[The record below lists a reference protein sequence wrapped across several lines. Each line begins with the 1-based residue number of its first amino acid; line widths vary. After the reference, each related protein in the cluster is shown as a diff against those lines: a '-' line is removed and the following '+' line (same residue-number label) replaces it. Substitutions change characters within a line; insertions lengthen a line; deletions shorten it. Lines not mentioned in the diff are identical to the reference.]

1 MAVST
6 NLLCPFWQDT
16 YCIMAENFI
25 FAHKCTFVDQSKRK
39 QRKSWHSTNLST
51 NHKTALQ
58 TLLHSWTLDWLKIL
72 LHWLSGKLAYLRK
85 YVCVNRR
92 SSCPKKIHITGID
105 LKRSVF
111 WKVCYFSSFEH
122 QKYDLLYIT
131 LVFWNW
137 DHHFLF
143 YILFQKNATPSLR
156 DINMHVKEG
165 QLVAVV
171 GSVGSGMEF
180 FISGWKIIFLNSTT
194 K

>member
-1 MAVST
+1 
-6 NLLCPFWQDT
+6 
-16 YCIMAENFI
+16 MAENFI
-25 FAHKCTFVDQSKRK
+25 FAHKRTLVDQSKRK
-39 QRKSWHSTNLST
+39 QQKSWHSTNLST

-111 WKVCYFSSFEH
+111 WKVIYNRSVIS
-122 QKYDLLYIT
+122 LLLNIRNMTYCMYIT